1 MIRLT
6 DNIIVKEMIIIIY
19 LFFTTTEMDF
29 SRVQGSNQCSILDVN
44 PFLSVSIQREFRFIL
59 KLSAFNQA
67 NKILT
72 QLTSNFQANG

>member
-44 PFLSVSIQREFRFIL
+44 PFLSVSIQKEFRFIL
-59 KLSAFNQA
+59 KLSAFSIM
-67 NKILT
+67 K
-72 QLTSNFQANG
+72 